1 MQVTFDTSPRAVT
14 TSMFTVAMKSVT
26 TGMLTVI
33 LAAAAAQGETD
44 CSLAQR
50 YLQLSRDTAASGANE
65 EAVGLLNRAVEV
77 CPSYAAYEA
86 LGELQSQSSEREDQR
101 QAVKAFVAANDLAPS
116 DAARA
121 KTQFEYAKLLNRN
134 GDPQNAYPLAKN
146 AHFLNPDD
154 GQITALAQRL
164 DDEIRNPS
172 HEQLVRG
179 LQDALYQPL
188 HITTAK
194 PLPVLARADRAAA
207 ATVSGQRAE
216 KEPLGASQPETGPSV
231 SIPINF
237 DTATTVVD
245 RHTRP
250 NIVTLAHALADP
262 AFAGR
267 KFLFVGHADRRGSD
281 EYNMTLSRER
291 AQAMYGEV
299 IRLEPPLEGRIEV
312 EGRGSREPIDPGTGP
327 EALRANRRLQVVLK

>member
-1 MQVTFDTSPRAVT
+1 VTFDTTPRVL
-14 TSMFTVAMKSVT
+14 TSGMFTVTMKSVAAV
-26 TGMLTVI
+26 MLTAI
-33 LAAAAAQGETD
+33 LAAPGAQAGPD
-44 CSLAQR
+44 CSLGQR
-50 YLQLSRDTAASGANE
+50 YLQLSRDREASGANE
-65 EAVGLLNRAVEV
+65 EAVGLLNRAIEV

-86 LGELQSQSSEREDQR
+86 LGELQAQSSAREDQTR
-101 QAVKAFVAANDLAPS
+101 AVRAFVAANDLAPS

-121 KTQFEYAKLLNRN
+121 KTQYEYAKLLNRN

-154 GQITALAQRL
+154 AQIRALAQRL
-164 DDEIRNPS
+164 EEDIRNPS

-188 HITTAK
+188 HMDTAE
-194 PLPVLARADRAAA
+194 PLPALAQAGSAAA
-207 ATVSGQRAE
+207 ETVSGQRAA
-216 KEPLGASQPETGPSV
+216 KGLLGTPQPNIGPSV

-237 DTATTVVD
+237 NTAATVVD
-245 RHTRP
+245 RRTRP
-250 NIVTLAHALADP
+250 NIATLAHALADP

-267 KFLFVGHADRRGSD
+267 KFLFLGHADRRGSD

-291 AQAMYGEV
+291 AQAMYREV

-312 EGRGSREPIDPGTGP
+312 DGRGAREPIDPGTGP